1 MTDAVDGLPIAVVD
15 QIVRQREEIE
25 RLRAERDALR
35 IVVGDCQMMLL
46 RLLSFVNKTENIA
59 RYDIPALLQRIDAA
73 MAKGGKHDAA

>member
-73 MAKGGKHDAA
+73 LAKGGS